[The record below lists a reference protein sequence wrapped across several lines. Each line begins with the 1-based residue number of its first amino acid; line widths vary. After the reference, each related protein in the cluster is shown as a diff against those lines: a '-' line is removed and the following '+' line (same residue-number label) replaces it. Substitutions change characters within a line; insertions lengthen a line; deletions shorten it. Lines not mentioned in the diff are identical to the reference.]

1 MHIIRSYYHLVAR
14 RQWME
19 KKTYLLA
26 TPDAVINEWY
36 HELLLVYY
44 LLDHVYSVAKNC
56 CTSIEHFSIYCRYAT
71 KRKSMLP
78 SLYYWNVSTTNVQ
91 TKMKQFILV
100 IRYIFELTNGNTPY
114 EWMMPLFWNI
124 VSLFSRVSINIEQ
137 RQTSYRN
144 SLSRVGLLVH

>member
-19 KKTYLLA
+19 KKTYSLT
-26 TPDAVINEWY
+26 TPDAVFNEWY

-56 CTSIEHFSIYCRYAT
+56 CTSIEHFSIYCCYAT
-71 KRKSMLP
+71 KINRCSSP
-78 SLYYWNVSTTNVQ
+78 NIWIHTTNVQ
-91 TKMKQFILV
+91 NKMKQFILV

-137 RQTSYRN
+137 RQTSYKN
-144 SLSRVGLLVH
+144 SLSRVGRLVH